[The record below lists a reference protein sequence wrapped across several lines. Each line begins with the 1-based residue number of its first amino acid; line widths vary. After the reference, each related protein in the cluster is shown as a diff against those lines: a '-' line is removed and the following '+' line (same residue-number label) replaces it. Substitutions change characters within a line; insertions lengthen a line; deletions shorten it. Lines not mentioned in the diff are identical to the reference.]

1 MIIYSGHKNVSRQY
15 SVAEPSKCFCFR
27 ILLLVLFLSLP
38 YGRIEEEYKT
48 IKCAI
53 VEESFTGKTPHA
65 IYQEFHASLIL
76 SNLQVIINRKKSTG

>member
-1 MIIYSGHKNVSRQY
+1 M
-15 SVAEPSKCFCFR
+15 
-27 ILLLVLFLSLP
+27 LFLSLS
-38 YGRIEEEYKT
+38 YGGIEEEYKT